1 MSLTQVA
8 MNFQRY
14 MIHSSHMATE
24 NLIQKGLNNTII
36 GNNTVV
42 DFQGDQHYKMLVS
55 NISSSFLMPPRPAL
69 TFDAHSIHRSSENG
83 KLFTHSL
90 HTGFPQFGHSLV
102 DVSVLHNVQIL
113 FFIIIITPSKAKSI
127 SHICRIGNLV

>member
-1 MSLTQVA
+1 
-8 MNFQRY
+8 
-14 MIHSSHMATE
+14 
-24 NLIQKGLNNTII
+24 
-36 GNNTVV
+36 
-42 DFQGDQHYKMLVS
+42 
-55 NISSSFLMPPRPAL
+55 MPPRPAL

-127 SHICRIGNLV
+127 SHIYAVLEIWYNNSKQKFKKNVKDNNCWVYVDLR